1 VTGSS
6 KAPLISIVDDD
17 ALARDGIREL
27 VESLGYETSTFESA
41 EHFLGSSMLAQT
53 ACLITDLQMP
63 GINGF
68 ELQEALRSQGHRTP
82 VILITAYPSENHQ
95 KRALNGGAVGF
106 LTKPFDEGS
115 LIKYLTAAIKL
126 SNRQA
131 STAPFSAHNQLRGKI
146 TEVKRGATTTH
157 VRIDI
162 GGQIVTASI
171 TNESADELELEK
183 DKAAQ
188 AIIKASSVMLAVD

>member
-1 VTGSS
+1 MSED
-6 KAPLISIVDDD
+6 KLISIVDDD
-17 ALARDGIREL
+17 ELARDGIREL
-27 VESLGYETSTFESA
+27 VESFGYTVAAFSSA
-41 EHFLGSSMLAQT
+41 EDFLASSQVEET

-63 GINGF
+63 GLSGL

-106 LTKPFDEGS
+106 LSKPFDERS
-115 LIKYLTAAIKL
+115 LIKCLTAAIEC

-131 STAPFSAHNQLRGKI
+131 STAPLSARNLLKGKI

-157 VRIDI
+157 VYIDI
-162 GGQIVTASI
+162 GGQILTASI
-171 TNESADELELEK
+171 TNESADELKLDRGK
-183 DKAAQ
+183 TAH
-188 AIIKASSVMLAVD
+188 AIIKASSVMVGVD

>member
-1 VTGSS
+1 MSED
-6 KAPLISIVDDD
+6 KLISIVDDD
-17 ALARDGIREL
+17 ELARDGIREL
-27 VESLGYETSTFESA
+27 VESFGHTVAAFSSA
-41 EHFLGSSMLAQT
+41 EDFLASSLVEET

-63 GINGF
+63 GLSGL

-106 LTKPFDEGS
+106 LSKPFDEGS
-115 LIKYLTAAIKL
+115 LIKCLTAAIES

-131 STAPFSAHNQLRGKI
+131 STAPLSARNQLKGKI

-157 VRIDI
+157 VHIDI

-171 TNESADELELEK
+171 TNESADELKL
-183 DKAAQ
+183 DKGKTAQ
-188 AIIKASSVMLAVD
+188 AIIKASSVMVGVD

>member
-6 KAPLISIVDDD
+6 KALLISIVDDD

-27 VESLGYETSTFESA
+27 VESLGYKTSTFESA

-53 ACLITDLQMP
+53 ACLITDLQMQ
-63 GINGF
+63 GLNGL
-68 ELQEALRSQGHRTP
+68 ELQEALRSKGYVMP
-82 VILITAYPSENHQ
+82 VILITAYPNENHR

-106 LTKPFDEGS
+106 LSKPFDEGS
-115 LIKYLTAAIKL
+115 LIKCLTAAIKS

-131 STAPFSAHNQLRGKI
+131 SMASDSARNQLSGKI
-146 TEVKRGATTTH
+146 IELKRGATTTH

-171 TNESADELELEK
+171 TNESADELKLEK
-183 DKAAQ
+183 GKTAHAM
-188 AIIKASSVMLAVD
+188 IKASSVMVGID

>member
-1 VTGSS
+1 MSED
-6 KAPLISIVDDD
+6 KLISIVDDD
-17 ALARDGIREL
+17 ELARDGIREL
-27 VESLGYETSTFESA
+27 VESFGYTVAAFSSA
-41 EHFLGSSMLAQT
+41 EDFLASSQVEET

-63 GINGF
+63 GLSGL
-68 ELQEALRSQGHRTP
+68 ELQEALRSQGHHTP

-106 LTKPFDEGS
+106 LSKPFDERS
-115 LIKYLTAAIKL
+115 LIKCLTAAIES

-131 STAPFSAHNQLRGKI
+131 STAPLSARNLLKGKI

-157 VRIDI
+157 VHIDI

-183 DKAAQ
+183 GKTAH
-188 AIIKASSVMLAVD
+188 AIIEASSVMVGVD

>member
-1 VTGSS
+1 MSED
-6 KAPLISIVDDD
+6 KLISIVDDD
-17 ALARDGIREL
+17 ELARDGIREL
-27 VESLGYETSTFESA
+27 VESFGYTVAAFSPA
-41 EHFLGSSMLAQT
+41 EDFLASSQVEET

-63 GINGF
+63 GLSGL

-106 LTKPFDEGS
+106 LSKPFDERS
-115 LIKYLTAAIKL
+115 LIKCLTAAIES

-131 STAPFSAHNQLRGKI
+131 STAPLSARNLLKGKI

-157 VRIDI
+157 VYIDI
-162 GGQIVTASI
+162 GGQILTASI
-171 TNESADELELEK
+171 TNESADELKLDRGK
-183 DKAAQ
+183 TAH
-188 AIIKASSVMLAVD
+188 AIIKASSVMVGVD